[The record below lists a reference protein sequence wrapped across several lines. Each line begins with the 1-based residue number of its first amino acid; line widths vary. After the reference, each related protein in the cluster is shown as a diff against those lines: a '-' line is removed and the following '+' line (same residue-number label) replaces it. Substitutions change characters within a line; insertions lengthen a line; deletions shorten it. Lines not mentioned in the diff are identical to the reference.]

1 MLAINGALMG
11 LFATSFTQGPYSST
25 EQELWYRYGSLAF
38 VLGGAVLPAAA
49 ILLGINRWPWAI
61 DALTAWMVAAL
72 FAFLMYAFFSGG
84 GV

>member
-11 LFATSFTQGPYSST
+11 LLALSFTRGPYSST

-38 VLGGAVLPAAA
+38 VLGGAVLPAVAV
-49 ILLGINRWPWAI
+49 LFGINRWPWAI
-61 DALTAWMVAAL
+61 VALTVWMVATL
-72 FAFLMYAFFSGG
+72 LAFVGYAMFSGG